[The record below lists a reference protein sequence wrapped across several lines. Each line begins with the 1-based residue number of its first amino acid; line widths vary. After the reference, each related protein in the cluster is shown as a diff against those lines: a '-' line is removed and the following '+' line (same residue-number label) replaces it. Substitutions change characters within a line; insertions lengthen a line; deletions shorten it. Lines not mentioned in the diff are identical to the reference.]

1 MSKGYNSQQTTRG
14 MSVISNINDDA
25 TGNGNVVEDSSFKMD
40 VGRTAQVGRQQGHL
54 RQDGGRQGQGGGDG
68 GGGTARC
75 PPRKV
80 TFCQLPCTQE
90 SQTSEEDIVTT
101 YLNESDVKRGTSELV
116 DMET

>member
-1 MSKGYNSQQTTRG
+1 MQMSKGYNSQQTTRG

-80 TFCQLPCTQE
+80 TFVNCLALKRAKLLRKTS
-90 SQTSEEDIVTT
+90 SQHI
-101 YLNESDVKRGTSELV
+101 
-116 DMET
+116 